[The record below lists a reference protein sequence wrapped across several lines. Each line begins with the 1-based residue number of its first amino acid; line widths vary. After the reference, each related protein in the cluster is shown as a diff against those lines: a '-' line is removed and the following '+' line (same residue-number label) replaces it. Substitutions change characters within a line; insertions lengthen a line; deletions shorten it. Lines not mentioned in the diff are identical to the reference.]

1 MDAAHVKRG
10 CIVSAFCSD
19 TLRLFCPTQ
28 VYFKTKFPEYI
39 HVLSSLVFLVSLP
52 KSVSWVST
60 SWFSTSVLS
69 CPSSHWPPDGK
80 QTAPSRAWE
89 KCHLCRMVRCL
100 GACLSRAGARDRS
113 HVSCCASERAA
124 AADAAHLQV
133 NVFWEGLCQWAGEQS
148 RPIRAEQI
156 KRRFYSRSDSLWRV
170 TCKRQS
176 SLLWEQ
182 FSFWYFSQPK
192 NMNNVCILKISDI
205 FQKIVSHVS
214 CFTSVNSNIH
224 ILTF

>member
-1 MDAAHVKRG
+1 MANRQLHHGPER
-10 CIVSAFCSD
+10 SAIFAEWC
-19 TLRLFCPTQ
+19 
-28 VYFKTKFPEYI
+28 
-39 HVLSSLVFLVSLP
+39 
-52 KSVSWVST
+52 
-60 SWFSTSVLS
+60 
-69 CPSSHWPPDGK
+69 
-80 QTAPSRAWE
+80 
-89 KCHLCRMVRCL
+89 
-100 GACLSRAGARDRS
+100 GASGRVWAGPVPGIDRS